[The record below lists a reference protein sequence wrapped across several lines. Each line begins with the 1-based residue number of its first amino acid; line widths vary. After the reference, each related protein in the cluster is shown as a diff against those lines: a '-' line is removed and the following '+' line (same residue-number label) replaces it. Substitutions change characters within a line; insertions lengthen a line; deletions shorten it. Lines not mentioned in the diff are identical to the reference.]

1 MSTLSAIRQQAV
13 STHRVVNLNTD
24 GVSHAQSLIAPK
36 PAGNS
41 ANWVLGH
48 LLCVYND
55 VLGLLGAARV
65 MERDALKPYARGS
78 APLEEKDALPLDSLV
93 DGWNRACAEFD
104 AALASIPETR
114 LAEPVPNSPTN
125 NPDETV
131 GSLLVTV
138 MFHQAYHA
146 GQLGLLRRV
155 AGHAG
160 AIA

>member
-24 GVSHAQSLIAPK
+24 GVSHAESLIAPR

-55 VLGLLGAARV
+55 VLGLLGAAPV
-65 MERDALKPYARGS
+65 MEREALKPYARGS
-78 APLEEKDALPLDSLV
+78 APLAETDAIPLDSLV

-104 AALASIPETR
+104 TALGSIPEAR
-114 LAEPVPNSPTN
+114 LAEPVQNSPTN
-125 NPDETV
+125 NPNETV